1 MLLHGD
7 ADNATGADLAAV
19 GDELPQRG
27 GVLVVDGADLDG
39 LDGADLLLRLAKLG
53 LRHGGTPWSERL
65 GALRD
70 EKCVVKG
77 TG

>member
-1 MLLHGD
+1 MHR
-7 ADNATGADLAAV
+7 AGAGNTAGKDLASLA
-19 GDELPQRG
+19 DELAKFR

-70 EKCVVKG
+70 EKCCV
-77 TG
+77 